1 MTLPTRLQRLESRD
15 MLAVPGLRTV
25 EKRRVIRTKT
35 SAAVVEYVLEGL
47 FEGRLKSGDRI
58 DLDEVCEALDV
69 SRIPVREA
77 MVMLERD
84 GIVSTK
90 YHRGV
95 YVDPFDAESI
105 LDDFEIMGL
114 LSGVAVRRL
123 AENQNPEAIS
133 ALQGLV
139 DELRLADPMDRDR
152 IFEILQRIMT
162 LEHRAGGSRRLRAEL
177 RSYTGFLPHALRF
190 ARGRDHDDTIK
201 AHTRVLRTIIAGEGE
216 KAARYRL
223 EDFRDAGRSVVLE
236 LERRGVISWGKP

>member
-1 MTLPTRLQRLESRD
+1 
-15 MLAVPGLRTV
+15 VV
-25 EKRRVIRTKT
+25 RTKT
-35 SAAVVEYVLEGL
+35 SAAVIDYVLEEL

-58 DLDEVCEALDV
+58 DLEDVCEALGV

-95 YVDPFDAESI
+95 FIEPFDAESI

-114 LSGVAVRRL
+114 LSGVAVQRL
-123 AENQNPEAIS
+123 AEKHSPEAIS
-133 ALQGLV
+133 ALRRLV
-139 DELRLADPMDRDR
+139 DELRLAEPVGERT
-152 IFEILQRIMT
+152 FELVQQILT

-190 ARGRDHDDTIK
+190 ATRSHDSTVK
-201 AHTRVLRTIIAGEGE
+201 AHARVLRSIVAGDGE

-236 LERRGVISWGKP
+236 LERRGVIGRDFARATSAVDGGTRSP